1 MWNLF
6 GSSCA
11 FTVSPFLAPYSCVQ
25 PHAQLKL
32 LCFAFGPKICSRKC
46 MVFLR
51 LLSLNGC
58 LYGKHS
64 KMFLRNISKM
74 GGRGLSIPKLYV
86 KFLWPL
92 FLPQN
97 SHFYVYF
104 FPFGSLAC
112 IIFLPKADVHSSV
125 KELFAIFCAS
135 ISFLSHSSLKL

>member
-1 MWNLF
+1 
-6 GSSCA
+6 
-11 FTVSPFLAPYSCVQ
+11 
-25 PHAQLKL
+25 
-32 LCFAFGPKICSRKC
+32 

-92 FLPQN
+92 FLL
-97 SHFYVYF
+97 F
-104 FPFGSLAC
+104 FFGQ
-112 IIFLPKADVHSSV
+112 K
-125 KELFAIFCAS
+125 
-135 ISFLSHSSLKL
+135 

>member
-1 MWNLF
+1 
-6 GSSCA
+6 
-11 FTVSPFLAPYSCVQ
+11 
-25 PHAQLKL
+25 
-32 LCFAFGPKICSRKC
+32 

-92 FLPQN
+92 FLKFSVLFLNLAKIHILIPKCSKERGRGSTGLGNIPKKTFFWVLTLLGFQ
-97 SHFYVYF
+97 FVEQAVATPYV
-104 FPFGSLAC
+104 G
-112 IIFLPKADVHSSV
+112 V
-125 KELFAIFCAS
+125 
-135 ISFLSHSSLKL
+135 